1 VSQAGLRV
9 VFAGTPDF
17 AAQHLQALLDSPYQV
32 VAVYSQPDRPAGRG
46 RKLTASPVKAL
57 AIEHDI
63 EVQQPLSLK
72 DENAQAVLAS
82 YNADIMVVVAY
93 GLLLPQIALD
103 TPRLGCINVHGS
115 LLPRW
120 RGAAPIQRA
129 ILAGDSMS
137 GVTVM
142 QMEAGLDT
150 GPMLLKA
157 QIPITLNDTSASL
170 YEKLAVLGCNSL
182 VEALDHLQND
192 GLTAQVQDNAAA
204 NYATKLMKSEGAI
217 DWQQSA
223 QQISLQ
229 VRGLNPWPVAYS
241 DWQDNRLRI
250 WMAHAI
256 EAPSA
261 QTSSQPA
268 GTLVALDK
276 NGLEVACGD
285 GHLKIT
291 QLQWP
296 GGKALNQSELMN
308 LKQKMTIGETFT
320 SLTVES

>member
-1 VSQAGLRV
+1 MSQTGLRII
-9 VFAGTPDF
+9 FAGTPDF
-17 AAQHLQALLDSPYQV
+17 AAQHLQALLDSPHQV

-57 AIEHDI
+57 ALEHAI

-72 DENAQAVLAS
+72 DAEAQQVLAS

-93 GLLLPQIALD
+93 GLLLPQVILD
-103 TPRLGCINVHGS
+103 TPPLGCINVHGS

-129 ILAGDSMS
+129 ILAGDAMS

-157 QIPITLNDTSASL
+157 QIPIAPIDTSASL

-182 VEALDHLQND
+182 VEALDGLQSA

-204 NYATKLMKSEGAI
+204 NYAAKLTKAEGAI
-217 DWQQSA
+217 DWHQSA

-241 DWQDNRLRI
+241 DWQDSRLRI
-250 WMAHAI
+250 WIAHAI
-256 EAPSA
+256 D
-261 QTSSQPA
+261 TSSNQPA

-276 NGLEVACGD
+276 TGLEVACGT

-296 GGKALNQSELMN
+296 GGKALIQSELMN
-308 LKQKMTIGETFT
+308 LKQKMPLGKAFT
-320 SLTVES
+320 NLMVEK

>member
-1 VSQAGLRV
+1 MSQEGLRV
-9 VFAGTPDF
+9 IFAGTPDF
-17 AAQHLQALLDSPYQV
+17 AAQHLQALLDSPHQV

-57 AIEHDI
+57 AIEHAI

-72 DENAQAVLAS
+72 DADTQQVLTS

-93 GLLLPQIALD
+93 GLLLPQVVLD
-103 TPRLGCINVHGS
+103 TLRLGCINVHGS

-157 QIPITLNDTSASL
+157 QIPIAPIDTSASL

-182 VEALDHLQND
+182 VEALDSLQSA

-204 NYATKLMKSEGAI
+204 NYAAKLTKAEGAI
-217 DWQQSA
+217 DWHQSA

-241 DWQDNRLRI
+241 DWQDSRLRI

-256 EAPSA
+256 D
-261 QTSSQPA
+261 TSSNQPA
-268 GTLVALDK
+268 GSLVALDK
-276 NGLEVACGD
+276 TGLEVACGI

-296 GGKALNQSELMN
+296 GGKALIQSELMN
-308 LKQKMTIGETFT
+308 LKQKMTLGEAFT
-320 SLTVES
+320 SLMVKK

>member
-1 VSQAGLRV
+1 MSPASLRII
-9 VFAGTPDF
+9 FAGTPDF
-17 AAQHLQALLDSPYQV
+17 AAQHLQALLDGPHQV

-46 RKLTASPVKAL
+46 RKLTPSPVKAL
-57 AIEHDI
+57 ALEHAI
-63 EVQQPLSLK
+63 EVQQPISLK
-72 DENAQAVLAS
+72 PEAAQEMLAS
-82 YNADIMVVVAY
+82 YQADVMVVVAY
-93 GLLLPQIALD
+93 GLILPQVVLD

-129 ILAGDSMS
+129 ILAGDQRS

-150 GPMLLKA
+150 GPMLLKVET
-157 QIPITLNDTSASL
+157 PIAINDSSASL
-170 YEKLAVLGCNSL
+170 YAKLAVLGCHSL
-182 VEALDHLQND
+182 TEALDGLKNST
-192 GLTAQVQDNAAA
+192 LTAQVQDETKA
-204 NYATKLMKSEGAI
+204 NYADKLTKAEGAI
-217 DWQQSA
+217 DWHQSA

-241 DWQDNRLRI
+241 DWQEHRLRI

-256 EAPSA
+256 EGHSDE
-261 QTSSQPA
+261 PA
-268 GTLVALDK
+268 GTLVSLDK
-276 NGLEVACGD
+276 SGLEVACGN

-296 GGKALNQSELMN
+296 SGKALNQSEL
-308 LKQKMTIGETFT
+308 
-320 SLTVES
+320 

>member
-1 VSQAGLRV
+1 MSPAGLRII
-9 VFAGTPDF
+9 FAGTPDF
-17 AAQHLQALLDSPYQV
+17 AAQHLQALLAGPHQV

-46 RKLTASPVKAL
+46 RKLTLSPVKAL
-57 AIEHDI
+57 ALEHAI
-63 EVQQPLSLK
+63 EVQQPVSLK
-72 DENAQAVLAS
+72 LEAAQTMLAN
-82 YNADIMVVVAY
+82 YQADVMVVVAY
-93 GLLLPQIALD
+93 GLILPQVVLD

-129 ILAGDSMS
+129 ILAGDQQS

-150 GPMLLKA
+150 GPMLLKVDT
-157 QIPITLNDTSASL
+157 PIATNETSASL
-170 YEKLAVLGCNSL
+170 YAKLALLGCTSL
-182 VEALDHLQND
+182 TQALD
-192 GLTAQVQDNAAA
+192 GLKNSTLAAQAQDETKA
-204 NYATKLMKSEGAI
+204 NYADKLTKAEGAI
-217 DWQQSA
+217 NWHQSA

-241 DWQDNRLRI
+241 DWQEHRLRL

-256 EAPSA
+256 DGHSD
-261 QTSSQPA
+261 QPA
-268 GTLVALDK
+268 GTLVSMDK
-276 NGLEVACGD
+276 SGLEVACGD

-296 GGKALNQSELMN
+296 GGKALKQSELMN
-308 LKQKMTIGETFT
+308 LKQKMTLGDAFT
-320 SLTVES
+320 SLKGVH

>member
-1 VSQAGLRV
+1 MSQEGLRV
-9 VFAGTPDF
+9 IFAGTPDF
-17 AAQHLQALLDSPYQV
+17 AAQHLQALLDSPHQV

-57 AIEHDI
+57 ALEHAI

-72 DENAQAVLAS
+72 DAEAQQVLAS

-93 GLLLPQIALD
+93 GLLLPQVILD
-103 TPRLGCINVHGS
+103 TPPLGCINVHGS

-129 ILAGDSMS
+129 ILAGDAMS

-157 QIPITLNDTSASL
+157 QISIAPIDTSASL

-182 VEALDHLQND
+182 VEALDGLQSA

-204 NYATKLMKSEGAI
+204 NYAAKLTKAEGAI
-217 DWQQSA
+217 DWHQSA

-241 DWQDNRLRI
+241 DWQDSRLRI

-256 EAPSA
+256 D
-261 QTSSQPA
+261 TSSNQPA

-276 NGLEVACGD
+276 TGLEVACGT

-296 GGKALNQSELMN
+296 GGKALIQSELMN
-308 LKQKMTIGETFT
+308 LKQKMTLGEALT
-320 SLTVES
+320 SLMVEK

>member
-1 VSQAGLRV
+1 VSPASLRII
-9 VFAGTPDF
+9 FAGTPDF
-17 AAQHLQALLDSPYQV
+17 AAQHLQALLDGPHQV

-46 RKLTASPVKAL
+46 RKLTPSPVKAL
-57 AIEHDI
+57 ALEHAI
-63 EVQQPLSLK
+63 EVQQPISLK
-72 DENAQAVLAS
+72 PEAAQKMLAS
-82 YNADIMVVVAY
+82 YQADVMVVVAY
-93 GLLLPQIALD
+93 GLILPQVVLD

-129 ILAGDSMS
+129 ILAGDQQS

-150 GPMLLKA
+150 GPMLLKVDT
-157 QIPITLNDTSASL
+157 PITINDTSASL
-170 YEKLAVLGCNSL
+170 YTKLALLGCNSL
-182 VEALDHLQND
+182 TEALDGLKSST
-192 GLTAQVQDNAAA
+192 LTAQVQDASKA
-204 NYATKLMKSEGAI
+204 NYADKLTKAEGAI
-217 DWQQSA
+217 DWHQSA

-241 DWQDNRLRI
+241 DWQEHRLRI

-256 EAPSA
+256 DGQSNQA
-261 QTSSQPA
+261 A
-268 GTLVALDK
+268 GTLVSLDK
-276 NGLEVACGD
+276 SGLEVVCGN

-296 GGKALNQSELMN
+296 SGKALNQSELMN
-308 LKQKMTIGETFT
+308 LKQKMTLGDAFT
-320 SLTVES
+320 SLKVVN

>member
-1 VSQAGLRV
+1 MSPAGLRII
-9 VFAGTPDF
+9 FAGTPDF
-17 AAQHLQALLDSPYQV
+17 AAQHLQALLAGPHQV

-46 RKLTASPVKAL
+46 RKLTHSPVKAL
-57 AIEHDI
+57 ALEHAI
-63 EVQQPLSLK
+63 EVQQPVSLK
-72 DENAQAVLAS
+72 LQAAQTVLAN
-82 YNADIMVVVAY
+82 YQADVMVVVAY
-93 GLLLPQIALD
+93 GLILPQVVLD

-129 ILAGDSMS
+129 ILAGDQQS

-150 GPMLLKA
+150 GPMLLKVDT
-157 QIPITLNDTSASL
+157 PIAANDTSASL
-170 YEKLAVLGCNSL
+170 YAKLALLGCNSL
-182 VEALDHLQND
+182 TQALD
-192 GLTAQVQDNAAA
+192 GLNNSTLAAQAQDETKA
-204 NYATKLMKSEGAI
+204 NYADKLTKAEGAI
-217 DWQQSA
+217 NWHQSA

-241 DWQDNRLRI
+241 DWQEHRLRL

-256 EAPSA
+256 NGHSD
-261 QTSSQPA
+261 QPA
-268 GTLVALDK
+268 GTLVSMDK
-276 NGLEVACGD
+276 SGLEVTCGD

-308 LKQKMTIGETFT
+308 LKQKMTLGDAFT
-320 SLTVES
+320 SLKGVH

>member
-1 VSQAGLRV
+1 MSPAGLRII
-9 VFAGTPDF
+9 FAGTPDF
-17 AAQHLQALLDSPYQV
+17 AAQHLQALLAGPHQV

-46 RKLTASPVKAL
+46 RKLTPSPVKAL
-57 AIEHDI
+57 ALEHAI
-63 EVQQPLSLK
+63 EVQQPVSLK
-72 DENAQAVLAS
+72 LEAAQTMLAN
-82 YNADIMVVVAY
+82 YQADVMVVVAY
-93 GLLLPQIALD
+93 GLILPQVVLD

-129 ILAGDSMS
+129 ILAGDQQS

-157 QIPITLNDTSASL
+157 DTPIAANDTSASL
-170 YEKLAVLGCNSL
+170 YAKLALLGCTSL
-182 VEALDHLQND
+182 TQALD
-192 GLTAQVQDNAAA
+192 GLKNSTLAAQAQDETKA
-204 NYATKLMKSEGAI
+204 NYADKLTKAEGAI
-217 DWQQSA
+217 NWHQSA

-241 DWQDNRLRI
+241 DWQEHRLRL

-256 EAPSA
+256 DGHSD
-261 QTSSQPA
+261 QPA
-268 GTLVALDK
+268 GTLVSMDK
-276 NGLEVACGD
+276 SGLLVACGD

-296 GGKALNQSELMN
+296 GGKALKQSELMN
-308 LKQKMTIGETFT
+308 LKQKMTLGDAFT
-320 SLTVES
+320 SLKGVH

>member
-1 VSQAGLRV
+1 MSPASLRII
-9 VFAGTPDF
+9 FAGTPDF
-17 AAQHLQALLDSPYQV
+17 AAQHLQALLDGPHQV

-46 RKLTASPVKAL
+46 RKLTPSPVKAL
-57 AIEHDI
+57 ALEHAI
-63 EVQQPLSLK
+63 EVQQPISLK
-72 DENAQAVLAS
+72 PEAAQKMLAS
-82 YNADIMVVVAY
+82 YQADVMVVVAY
-93 GLLLPQIALD
+93 GLILPQVVLD

-129 ILAGDSMS
+129 ILAGDQQS

-150 GPMLLKA
+150 GPMLLKVDT
-157 QIPITLNDTSASL
+157 PITINDTSASL
-170 YEKLAVLGCNSL
+170 YTKLALLGCNSL
-182 VEALDHLQND
+182 TEALDGLKSST
-192 GLTAQVQDNAAA
+192 LTAQVQDASKA
-204 NYATKLMKSEGAI
+204 NYADKLTKAEGAI
-217 DWQQSA
+217 DWHQSA

-241 DWQDNRLRI
+241 DWQEHRLRI

-256 EAPSA
+256 DGQSNQA
-261 QTSSQPA
+261 A
-268 GTLVALDK
+268 GTLVSLDK
-276 NGLEVACGD
+276 SGLEVVCGN

-296 GGKALNQSELMN
+296 SGKALNQSELMN
-308 LKQKMTIGETFT
+308 LKQKMTLGDAFT
-320 SLTVES
+320 SLKVVN

>member
-1 VSQAGLRV
+1 MSQEGLRV
-9 VFAGTPDF
+9 IFAGTPDF
-17 AAQHLQALLDSPYQV
+17 AAQHLQALLDSPHQV

-57 AIEHDI
+57 ALEHAI

-72 DENAQAVLAS
+72 DAEAQQVLAS

-93 GLLLPQIALD
+93 GLLLPQVILD
-103 TPRLGCINVHGS
+103 TPPLGCINVHGS

-129 ILAGDSMS
+129 ILAGDAMS

-157 QIPITLNDTSASL
+157 QIPIAPIDTSASL

-182 VEALDHLQND
+182 VEALDGLQSA

-204 NYATKLMKSEGAI
+204 NYASKLTKAEGAI
-217 DWQQSA
+217 DWHQSA

-241 DWQDNRLRI
+241 DWQDSRLRI
-250 WMAHAI
+250 WIAHAI
-256 EAPSA
+256 D
-261 QTSSQPA
+261 TSSNQPA

-276 NGLEVACGD
+276 TGLEVACGT

-296 GGKALNQSELMN
+296 GGKALIQSELMN
-308 LKQKMTIGETFT
+308 LKQKMPLGKAFT
-320 SLTVES
+320 NLMVEK

>member
-1 VSQAGLRV
+1 MSPASLRII
-9 VFAGTPDF
+9 FAGTPDF
-17 AAQHLQALLDSPYQV
+17 AAQHLQALLDGPHQV

-46 RKLTASPVKAL
+46 RKLTPSPVKAL
-57 AIEHDI
+57 ALEHAI
-63 EVQQPLSLK
+63 EVQQPISLK
-72 DENAQAVLAS
+72 PEAAQEMLAS
-82 YNADIMVVVAY
+82 YQADVMVVVAY
-93 GLLLPQIALD
+93 GLILPQVVLD

-129 ILAGDSMS
+129 ILAGDQRS

-150 GPMLLKA
+150 GPMLLKVET
-157 QIPITLNDTSASL
+157 PIAINDSSASL
-170 YEKLAVLGCNSL
+170 YAKLAVLGCHSL
-182 VEALDHLQND
+182 TEALDGLKD
-192 GLTAQVQDNAAA
+192 STLTAQVQDETKA
-204 NYATKLMKSEGAI
+204 NYADKLTKAEGAI
-217 DWQQSA
+217 DWHQSA

-241 DWQDNRLRI
+241 DWQEHRLRI

-256 EAPSA
+256 EGHSDE
-261 QTSSQPA
+261 PA
-268 GTLVALDK
+268 GTLVSLDK
-276 NGLEVACGD
+276 SGLEVACGN

-296 GGKALNQSELMN
+296 SGKALNQSELMN
-308 LKQKMTIGETFT
+308 LKQKMTLGNAFT
-320 SLTVES
+320 SIKVVH

>member
-1 VSQAGLRV
+1 MSQEGLRV
-9 VFAGTPDF
+9 IFAGTPDF
-17 AAQHLQALLDSPYQV
+17 AAQHLQALLDSPHQV

-57 AIEHDI
+57 ALEHAI

-72 DENAQAVLAS
+72 DAEAQQVLAS

-93 GLLLPQIALD
+93 GLLLPQVILD
-103 TPRLGCINVHGS
+103 TPPLGCINVHGS

-129 ILAGDSMS
+129 ILAGDAMS

-157 QIPITLNDTSASL
+157 QISIAPIDTSASL

-182 VEALDHLQND
+182 VEALDGLQSA

-204 NYATKLMKSEGAI
+204 NYAAKLTKAEGAI
-217 DWQQSA
+217 DWHQSA

-241 DWQDNRLRI
+241 DWQDSRLRI

-256 EAPSA
+256 D
-261 QTSSQPA
+261 TSSNQPA
-268 GTLVALDK
+268 GSLVALDK
-276 NGLEVACGD
+276 TGLEVACGT

-296 GGKALNQSELMN
+296 GGKALIQSELMN
-308 LKQKMTIGETFT
+308 LKQKMPLGGAFT
-320 SLTVES
+320 SLMVEK

>member
-1 VSQAGLRV
+1 MSQAGLRV
-9 VFAGTPDF
+9 IFAGTPDF
-17 AAQHLQALLDSPYQV
+17 AAQHLQALLDSPHQV

-57 AIEHDI
+57 ALENAI
-63 EVQQPLSLK
+63 EVRQPLSLK
-72 DENAQAVLAS
+72 DPEAQTMLAN

-93 GLLLPQIALD
+93 GLLLPQAALD

-129 ILAGDSMS
+129 ILAGDSTS

-150 GPMLLKA
+150 GPMLLKSE
-157 QIPITLNDTSASL
+157 IPIAPADTSASL
-170 YEKLAVLGCNSL
+170 YDKLAVLGCKSL
-182 VEALDHLQND
+182 VSVLDSLQNSA
-192 GLTAQVQDNAAA
+192 LSAQAQDSAEA
-204 NYATKLMKSEGAI
+204 NYATKLTKAEGAI
-217 DWQQSA
+217 NWHQSA

-241 DWQDNRLRI
+241 DWQDSRLRI

-256 EAPSA
+256 E
-261 QTSSQPA
+261 TSSNQPA

-276 NGLEVACGD
+276 TGLEVACGT

-296 GGKALNQSELMN
+296 GGKALIQSELMN
-308 LKQKMTIGETFT
+308 LKQKMTLGEAFT
-320 SLTVES
+320 SLMVEK

>member
-1 VSQAGLRV
+1 VSPAGLRII
-9 VFAGTPDF
+9 FAGTPDF
-17 AAQHLQALLDSPYQV
+17 AAQHLQALLAGPHQV

-46 RKLTASPVKAL
+46 RKLTPSPVKAL
-57 AIEHDI
+57 ALEHAI
-63 EVQQPLSLK
+63 EVQQPVSLK
-72 DENAQAVLAS
+72 LEAAQTMLAN
-82 YNADIMVVVAY
+82 YQADVMVVVAY
-93 GLLLPQIALD
+93 GLILPQVVLD

-129 ILAGDSMS
+129 ILAGDQQS

-157 QIPITLNDTSASL
+157 DTPIAANDTSASL
-170 YEKLAVLGCNSL
+170 YAKLALLGCTSL
-182 VEALDHLQND
+182 TQALD
-192 GLTAQVQDNAAA
+192 GLKNSTLAAQAQDETKA
-204 NYATKLMKSEGAI
+204 NYADKLTKAEGAI
-217 DWQQSA
+217 NWHQSA

-241 DWQDNRLRI
+241 DWQEHRLRL

-256 EAPSA
+256 DGHSD
-261 QTSSQPA
+261 QPA
-268 GTLVALDK
+268 GTLVSMDK
-276 NGLEVACGD
+276 SGLEVACGD

-296 GGKALNQSELMN
+296 GGKALKQSELMN
-308 LKQKMTIGETFT
+308 LKQKMTLGDAFT
-320 SLTVES
+320 SLKGVH

>member
-1 VSQAGLRV
+1 MNPASLRII
-9 VFAGTPDF
+9 FAGTPDF
-17 AAQHLQALLDSPYQV
+17 AAQHLQALLDGPHQV

-46 RKLTASPVKAL
+46 RKLTPSPVKAL
-57 AIEHDI
+57 ALEHAI
-63 EVQQPLSLK
+63 EVQQPISLK
-72 DENAQAVLAS
+72 PEAAQEMLAS
-82 YNADIMVVVAY
+82 YQADVMVVGAY
-93 GLLLPQIALD
+93 GLILPQVVLD

-129 ILAGDSMS
+129 ILAGDQRS

-150 GPMLLKA
+150 GPMLLKVET
-157 QIPITLNDTSASL
+157 PIAINDSSASL
-170 YEKLAVLGCNSL
+170 YAKLAVLGCHSL
-182 VEALDHLQND
+182 TEALDGLKNST
-192 GLTAQVQDNAAA
+192 LTAQVQDETKA
-204 NYATKLMKSEGAI
+204 NYADKLTKAEGAI
-217 DWQQSA
+217 DWHQSA

-241 DWQDNRLRI
+241 DWQEHRLRI

-256 EAPSA
+256 EGHSDE
-261 QTSSQPA
+261 PA
-268 GTLVALDK
+268 GTLVSLDK
-276 NGLEVACGD
+276 SGLEVACGN

-296 GGKALNQSELMN
+296 SGKALNQSELMN
-308 LKQKMTIGETFT
+308 LKQKMTLGNAFT
-320 SLTVES
+320 SIKVVH

>member
-1 VSQAGLRV
+1 MSQEGLRV
-9 VFAGTPDF
+9 IFAGTPDF
-17 AAQHLQALLDSPYQV
+17 AAQHLQALLDSPHQV

-57 AIEHDI
+57 ALEHAI

-72 DENAQAVLAS
+72 DAEAQQVLAS

-93 GLLLPQIALD
+93 GLLVPQVILD
-103 TPRLGCINVHGS
+103 TPPLGCINVHGS

-129 ILAGDSMS
+129 ILAGDAMS

-157 QIPITLNDTSASL
+157 QISIAPIDTSASL

-182 VEALDHLQND
+182 VEALDGLQSA

-204 NYATKLMKSEGAI
+204 NYAAKLTKAEGAI
-217 DWQQSA
+217 DWHQSA

-241 DWQDNRLRI
+241 DWQDSRLRI

-256 EAPSA
+256 D
-261 QTSSQPA
+261 TSSNQPA

-276 NGLEVACGD
+276 TGLEVACGT

-296 GGKALNQSELMN
+296 GGKALIQSELMN
-308 LKQKMTIGETFT
+308 LKQKMPLGGAFT
-320 SLTVES
+320 SLMVEK

>member
-1 VSQAGLRV
+1 MNPASLRII
-9 VFAGTPDF
+9 FAGTPDF
-17 AAQHLQALLDSPYQV
+17 AAQHLQALLDGPHQV

-46 RKLTASPVKAL
+46 RKLTPSPVKAL
-57 AIEHDI
+57 ALEHAI
-63 EVQQPLSLK
+63 EVQQPISLK
-72 DENAQAVLAS
+72 PEAAQEMLAS
-82 YNADIMVVVAY
+82 YQADVMVVVAY
-93 GLLLPQIALD
+93 GLILPQVVLD

-129 ILAGDSMS
+129 ILAGDQRS

-150 GPMLLKA
+150 GPMLLEVET
-157 QIPITLNDTSASL
+157 PIAINDSSASL
-170 YEKLAVLGCNSL
+170 YAKLAVLGCHSL
-182 VEALDHLQND
+182 TEALDGLKNST
-192 GLTAQVQDNAAA
+192 LTAQVQDETKA
-204 NYATKLMKSEGAI
+204 NYADKLTKAEGAI
-217 DWQQSA
+217 DWHQSA

-241 DWQDNRLRI
+241 DWQEHRLRI

-256 EAPSA
+256 EGHSDE
-261 QTSSQPA
+261 PA
-268 GTLVALDK
+268 GTLVSLDK
-276 NGLEVACGD
+276 SGLEVACGN

-296 GGKALNQSELMN
+296 SGKALNQSELMN
-308 LKQKMTIGETFT
+308 LKQKMTLGNAFT
-320 SLTVES
+320 SIKVVH

>member
-1 VSQAGLRV
+1 MSQEGLRV
-9 VFAGTPDF
+9 IFAGTPDF
-17 AAQHLQALLDSPYQV
+17 AAQHLQALLDSPHQV

-57 AIEHDI
+57 ALKHAI

-72 DENAQAVLAS
+72 DADTQQVLAT

-93 GLLLPQIALD
+93 GLLLPQVVLD

-137 GVTVM
+137 GVSVM

-157 QIPITLNDTSASL
+157 QIPIAPIDTSASL
-170 YEKLAVLGCNSL
+170 YEKLAVLGRNSL
-182 VEALDHLQND
+182 VEALDSLQSG

-204 NYATKLMKSEGAI
+204 NYAAKLTKAEGAI
-217 DWQQSA
+217 DWHQSA

-241 DWQDNRLRI
+241 DWQDSRLRI

-256 EAPSA
+256 D
-261 QTSSQPA
+261 TSSNQPA
-268 GTLVALDK
+268 GSLVALDK
-276 NGLEVACGD
+276 TGLEVACGI

-296 GGKALNQSELMN
+296 GGKALIQSELMN
-308 LKQKMTIGETFT
+308 LKQKMTLGEAFT
-320 SLTVES
+320 SLMVEK

>member
-1 VSQAGLRV
+1 MSQEGLRV
-9 VFAGTPDF
+9 IFAGTPDF
-17 AAQHLQALLDSPYQV
+17 AAQHLQALLDSSHQV

-57 AIEHDI
+57 ALKHAI

-72 DENAQAVLAS
+72 DADTQQVLAT

-93 GLLLPQIALD
+93 GLLLPQVILD

-137 GVTVM
+137 GVSVM

-157 QIPITLNDTSASL
+157 QIPIAPIDTSASL
-170 YEKLAVLGCNSL
+170 YEKLAVLGRNSL
-182 VEALDHLQND
+182 VEALDSLQSG

-204 NYATKLMKSEGAI
+204 NYAAKLTKAEGAI
-217 DWQQSA
+217 DWHQSA

-241 DWQDNRLRI
+241 DWQDSRLRI

-256 EAPSA
+256 D
-261 QTSSQPA
+261 TSSNQPA
-268 GTLVALDK
+268 GSLVALDK
-276 NGLEVACGD
+276 TGLEVACGI

-296 GGKALNQSELMN
+296 GGKALIQSELMN
-308 LKQKMTIGETFT
+308 LKQKMTLGEAFT
-320 SLTVES
+320 SLMVEK

>member
-1 VSQAGLRV
+1 MSPAGLRII
-9 VFAGTPDF
+9 FAGTPDF
-17 AAQHLQALLDSPYQV
+17 AAQHLQALLAGPHQV

-46 RKLTASPVKAL
+46 RKLTLSPVKAL
-57 AIEHDI
+57 ALEHAI
-63 EVQQPLSLK
+63 EVQQPVSLK
-72 DENAQAVLAS
+72 LEAAQTMLAN
-82 YNADIMVVVAY
+82 YQADVMVVVAY
-93 GLLLPQIALD
+93 GLILPQVVLD

-129 ILAGDSMS
+129 ILAGDQQS

-157 QIPITLNDTSASL
+157 DTPIAANDTSASL
-170 YEKLAVLGCNSL
+170 YAKLALLGCTSL
-182 VEALDHLQND
+182 TQALD
-192 GLTAQVQDNAAA
+192 GLKNSTLAAQAQDETKA
-204 NYATKLMKSEGAI
+204 NYAGKLTKAEGAI
-217 DWQQSA
+217 NWHQSA

-241 DWQDNRLRI
+241 DWQEHRLRL

-256 EAPSA
+256 DGHSD
-261 QTSSQPA
+261 QPA
-268 GTLVALDK
+268 GTLVSMDK
-276 NGLEVACGD
+276 SGLEVACGD

-296 GGKALNQSELMN
+296 GGKALKQSELMN
-308 LKQKMTIGETFT
+308 LKQKMTLGDAFT
-320 SLTVES
+320 SLKGVH